1 MKDLEQ
7 EYKNRQHS
15 LKLESFD
22 LQIEL
27 SKIVDDENEYLDL
40 IRKKRNYII
49 DYLLR
54 NKKQDIEKE
63 IDYFDDE

>member
-7 EYKNRQHS
+7 EYKNHQHS
-15 LKLESFD
+15 LKLESLD

-27 SKIVDDENEYLDL
+27 AKIVDDENEYLDL
-40 IRKKRNYII
+40 IRKKRNYKI

-54 NKKQDIEKE
+54 KNKVNKE
-63 IDYFDDE
+63 IDYFDDEI

>member
-1 MKDLEQ
+1 M
-7 EYKNRQHS
+7 NRID
-15 LKLESFD
+15 LESFD

-27 SKIVDDENEYLDL
+27 AKIIDDENEYLDL

-54 NKKQDIEKE
+54 KNKVNKE
-63 IDYFDDE
+63 IDYFDDEREDYL

>member
-40 IRKKRNYII
+40 IRKKRNYKI

-54 NKKQDIEKE
+54 KNKVNKE
-63 IDYFDDE
+63 IDHFDDEI